1 MADQGTRVRAG
12 LVGQSTGFKLLRVNL
27 AVEEAA
33 IRAEFLTKAVEKLG
47 VSLPADVGIVRLFL
61 ADSAPLDEMSML
73 EKDDTV
79 WEGVRMP
86 NSQNQPSFFQ
96 RSPSRPRPGCKT
108 SRSVPISK

>member
-47 VSLPADVGIVRLFL
+47 VSLPADGSVPRLFL
-61 ADSAPLDEMSML
+61 ADGAPLD
-73 EKDDTV
+73 D
-79 WEGVRMP
+79 
-86 NSQNQPSFFQ
+86 
-96 RSPSRPRPGCKT
+96 
-108 SRSVPISK
+108 I